1 MAVRGNF
8 YNRSRRMASP
18 GRSMAAVSPAMTRG
32 GGAASQQVMALAQNL
47 ANNIIRQRELANRR
61 ARLGRIFTA
70 FDPVDDV
77 LPNNQEQVTRGMFFS
92 TVSTSPK
99 PVFRVISTNE

>member
-8 YNRSRRMASP
+8 YGSRRAPARERLAESP
-18 GRSMAAVSPAMTRG
+18 VVGR
-32 GGAASQQVMALAQNL
+32 GGAASQQILTLAQNL
-47 ANNIIRQRELANRR
+47 ANNIVRQREIANRR

-77 LPNNQEQVTRGMFFS
+77 LPNNQETVTKGIRYS
-92 TVSTSPK
+92 LVSWAL
-99 PVFRVISTNE
+99 